1 MGRFSGYL
9 LACDM
14 DGTLVSS
21 GVIPQRNIDA
31 IRMFTQEGGTFA
43 LATGRGP
50 TAVSHALEKVGEY
63 VGPSVVANGCMIYDY
78 SKNEIL
84 MQKEI
89 DNNFKEF
96 VIKSAELFDEIGI
109 EVHAEAEAYLL
120 KGNSETLAHETY
132 ESFVA
137 QEAPISE
144 YIDKKWNKVLSTC
157 EDISVSERQS
167 DYLRENCKGAKVIH
181 TTAEIDGV
189 LRHYFELIPDGVSKA
204 SAIKELC
211 EMLNIEKGK
220 FVAIGD
226 YFNDFEMLSFADVAA
241 CPKGSPEEIVK
252 ICDFV
257 GGSVLDGAV
266 ADFIE
271 YLYNGGK

>member
-109 EVHAEAEAYLL
+109 EVHA
-120 KGNSETLAHETY
+120 G
-132 ESFVA
+132 
-137 QEAPISE
+137 
-144 YIDKKWNKVLSTC
+144 
-157 EDISVSERQS
+157 
-167 DYLRENCKGAKVIH
+167 
-181 TTAEIDGV
+181 
-189 LRHYFELIPDGVSKA
+189 
-204 SAIKELC
+204 
-211 EMLNIEKGK
+211 KGK
-220 FVAIGD
+220 EGRASGVCGGELTTLGD
-226 YFNDFEMLSFADVAA
+226 N
-241 CPKGSPEEIVK
+241 
-252 ICDFV
+252 
-257 GGSVLDGAV
+257 AV
-266 ADFIE
+266 AVDLPKCKKVGHISHLLIGLTP
-271 YLYNGGK
+271 LYPLF